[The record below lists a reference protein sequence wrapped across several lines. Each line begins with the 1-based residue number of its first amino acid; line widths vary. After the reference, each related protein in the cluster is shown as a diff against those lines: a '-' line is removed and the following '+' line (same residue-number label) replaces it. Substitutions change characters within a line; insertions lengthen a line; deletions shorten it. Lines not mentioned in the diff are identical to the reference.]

1 MSKSKEKVALEALAK
16 ELAQNVKTEA
26 DLAALIRQLLKL
38 TVETALGA
46 EMEEHLRYAK
56 HAPEGRGSG
65 NSRNGYSIKTLKSDH
80 GEMEIETARDRNS
93 SFTPQL
99 LRKSQMR
106 LTEFDDQIL
115 ALYAKRMST
124 RDIAATFEGM
134 CGSEVSH

>member
-16 ELAQNVKTEA
+16 ERAQNVKTEA

-56 HAPEGRGSG
+56 HAPEGGGSG

-99 LRKSQMR
+99 LRKSQIR

>member
-1 MSKSKEKVALEALAK
+1 
-16 ELAQNVKTEA
+16 
-26 DLAALIRQLLKL
+26 
-38 TVETALGA
+38 
-46 EMEEHLRYAK
+46 
-56 HAPEGRGSG
+56 
-65 NSRNGYSIKTLKSDH
+65 
-80 GEMEIETARDRNS
+80 MEIETARDRNS

-99 LRKSQMR
+99 LRKSQIR